1 MTLPLSYFCTLAKDR
16 WGRMIDYGIL
26 FEGDDVLLGA
36 DRMRDEW
43 WHHHHVVAFSVL
55 QYMF

>member
-1 MTLPLSYFCTLAKDR
+1 
-16 WGRMIDYGIL
+16 MIDYGIL